1 MSFPATTRALSQVGE
16 LGNLA
21 REFKFYADGARQ
33 ISNARAF
40 RSQFT
45 ALRNGISTVKKTADN
60 SVSVAQNAK
69 SLADRAKKVTDLV
82 EKGAFKQI
90 NPRWG
95 AALSILLQVANAG
108 VTVLAVKS
116 QEEIQGINLATGER
130 IEADLQ
136 NTFTRSINN
145 SIKIRNLEQQ
155 VNTQNEKISENKA
168 EITST
173 KTIAERS
180 RALANDALYE
190 VRRGREILEEKISE
204 ARKIGNDALYEV
216 RQGRERLES
225 RITNEVNTLKN
236 RIDNLNNQFR
246 TTLDATVDNFQTR
259 VNTTIEGFRQQLQTT
274 RTRQDTI
281 DREIASINQRLRGGN
296 QDENSIANRAAN
308 IVFGQV
314 NPRLNQINQDNYG
327 QNLRIDA
334 IGNGLSALGGQ
345 LRNIDGRVTIL
356 ERTPV
361 KLPPQKNY
369 DADIASINNRL
380 KEQERVNG
388 LALPKLDQ
396 LLTLIPLI
404 PGRVADN
411 IRPSIPTVPQIE
423 QAAATG
429 FCRTTQPGGC
439 SRRMIDDATGNIN
452 ANTNNK
458 ANNIIDAVNTAAN
471 GTQLTLLQKIDNK
484 LGVQLPGGLS
494 GTFGRLWQTLQIDRI
509 TNTLTLITT
518 MHNAAM
524 LSRSIGETLFSG
536 FDNIGQLVGFK
547 WKNEKG
553 EDVGFGGIVSE
564 YTEGFF
570 KTIFGEDNY
579 NNAKKSF
586 NAANRM
592 YQSTTN
598 MFYQVQGMFD
608 SARSIAELTANN
620 TGKIGNA
627 LKKGGAIFEN
637 AFPNMS
643 ENTTSRT
650 AYQKKWDNIISEL
663 NEIEE
668 TVSAFSS
675 ITGEMV
681 SIGENFNELK
691 NQRDEFFKA
700 KDDSEKAITAL
711 VTGEKEAAKVNQEV
725 NKTHT
730 QKSEE

>member
-1 MSFPATTRALSQVGE
+1 MSFPATTQALKQLSE
-16 LGNLA
+16 TTNLA
-21 REFKFYADGARQ
+21 KELDFYIKGVKQ
-33 ISNARAF
+33 ISDARAF

-45 ALRNGISTVKKTADN
+45 ALRNGISTVKKTADD

-190 VRRGREILEEKISE
+190 VRKGREILEGKISE

-236 RIDNLNNQFR
+236 RIDNLNTQFR

-296 QDENSIANRAAN
+296 QDDTNSIANRAAN

-361 KLPPQKNY
+361 RIPPQRNY
-369 DADIASINNRL
+369 DQDIARL
-380 KEQERVNG
+380 NTRIGEQERVNRE
-388 LALPKLDQ
+388 ALPKLDQ
-396 LLTLIPLI
+396 ILTLIPLI

-423 QAAATG
+423 NAAGTAV
-429 FCRTTQPGGC
+429 CRSLNGGC
-439 SRRMIDDATGNIN
+439 AGRALNDAVSNVN
-452 ANTNNK
+452 QNTNRGNENLLDK
-458 ANNIIDAVNTAAN
+458 LNAIAN
-471 GTQLTLLQKIDNK
+471 GAQLALLQKIDNK
-484 LGVQLPGGLS
+484 LGIQLPGGLS

-579 NNAKKSF
+579 NNAKKSW

-592 YQSTTN
+592 YQATTN

-650 AYQKKWDNIISEL
+650 AYQKKWDNIVNEL
-663 NEIEE
+663 NGIEE